1 MSNVIPICSAWGQKN
16 IVFIWHY
23 RLLFTFVCLKKFNF
37 FLFFL
42 YQNQRLIQKLSS
54 TSAILLA
61 FVCQSSDSSEQ
72 INHYSFSF
80 QPRIY
85 FSVFWVFVRWELHG
99 SAVIFKQWRQK
110 IKQPICTP
118 IRWGQLQQGFESC
131 DTVLKNLI
139 NSTCTLL
146 KIIRLRWKFKFQL
159 LFINKL
165 YGKCLF

>member
-1 MSNVIPICSAWGQKN
+1 MLSLRSEKYSFHLTLPFAFYICMFKKIQFFPFLPLSKPEADSKT
-16 IVFIWHY
+16 IVDFRDI
-23 RLLFTFVCLKKFNF
+23 VGICL
-37 FLFFL
+37 
-42 YQNQRLIQKLSS
+42 
-54 TSAILLA
+54 
-61 FVCQSSDSSEQ
+61 SSEQ

-118 IRWGQLQQGFESC
+118 IRWGRLQQGFESC

-146 KIIRLRWKFKFQL
+146 KIIILRWKFKFQL